1 MAEETKEI
9 IVTEIQGTGMLKGI
23 IAIEIPGKG
32 TQDRLI
38 EIVTLGIPGVTQETH
53 VIVVIL
59 ETRVTEVVLQEDLD
73 PKCLGILLRSRQLWL
88 HRTPKK
94 LSLLCKCCS

>member
-1 MAEETKEI
+1 MAEET
-9 IVTEIQGTGMLKGI
+9 IVTETQETDTLKGI

-32 TQDRLI
+32 TQDHLI
-38 EIVTLGIPGVTQETH
+38 EIVILGILGVTQETR

-59 ETRVTEVVLQEDLD
+59 ETRVTEVVLPEDLD
-73 PKCLGILLRSRQLWL
+73 LICQDIHLRSRQLWL

>member
-1 MAEETKEI
+1 MAEET
-9 IVTEIQGTGMLKGI
+9 IVTETQETDTLKGI

-38 EIVTLGIPGVTQETH
+38 EIETLGIPGVTQEIH

-59 ETRVTEVVLQEDLD
+59 ETRVTEVVLPEDLD
-73 PKCLGILLRSRQLWL
+73 LICQDIHLRSRQLWL

>member
-1 MAEETKEI
+1 MAEET
-9 IVTEIQGTGMLKGI
+9 IVTETQETDTLKGI

-38 EIVTLGIPGVTQETH
+38 EIVTLGILGVTQETH

-59 ETRVTEVVLQEDLD
+59 ETRVTEVVLPEDLD
-73 PKCLGILLRSRQLWL
+73 LICQDTHLRSRQLWL
-88 HRTPKK
+88 RRTPKR